1 MRAAN
6 LFCIGCPKSG
16 TTTLFKILCQHSQIH
31 TPKFKEPFFFNNSN
45 YQNGID
51 WYANTYYDDIKNE
64 KWILDFTP
72 SYLYSDEAL
81 FRINEYSKGKDLK
94 FIIMLRNPVERA
106 YSHYLHT
113 LRDGLEDLDFN
124 DAIQAESE
132 RLLNYE
138 NNLLSQLKYSYIYQ
152 SLYHKHLSKYFESF
166 GRNNFFVINYD
177 SQLLDKSEFKLMI
190 SDLQNFLEIKI
201 ENLNIEIKENF
212 ASESRSKILQ
222 TLVNSNGLHKRLARL
237 LFKSKINRQILINKF
252 RKLNEKKMVK
262 KDLEAEFKKNLYDK
276 YFHTDVLKLESLLE
290 KKLNWND

>member
-51 WYANTYYDDIKNE
+51 WYAKTYYDGIKNE

-94 FIIMLRNPVERA
+94 FIVMLRNPVERA

-124 DAIQAESE
+124 GAIQAESE

-177 SQLLDKSEFKLMI
+177 SQFLDKSEFKLMI

-212 ASESRSKILQ
+212 ASESRFKILQ

>member
-51 WYANTYYDDIKNE
+51 WYANTYFDDLKNE
-64 KWILDFTP
+64 KRVLDFTP

-94 FIIMLRNPVERA
+94 FIVMLRNPVERA

-201 ENLNIEIKENF
+201 ENLNTEIKENS
-212 ASESRSKILQ
+212 ASESRFKILQ

-237 LFKSKINRQILINKF
+237 LFRSKLNRQILVNKL
-252 RKLNEKKMVK
+252 RKLNEKKIVK
-262 KDLEAEFKKNLYDK
+262 KDVEAEFKKNLYDK
-276 YFHTDVLKLESLLE
+276 YFHADVLKLESLLE

>member
-64 KWILDFTP
+64 KWVLDFTP

-94 FIIMLRNPVERA
+94 FIVMLRNPVERA

-237 LFKSKINRQILINKF
+237 LFKSKLNRQILINKF

>member
-51 WYANTYYDDIKNE
+51 WYAKTYYDDIKNE
-64 KWILDFTP
+64 KWVLDFTP

-94 FIIMLRNPVERA
+94 FIVMLRNPVERA

-201 ENLNIEIKENF
+201 ENLNIEIKENS
-212 ASESRSKILQ
+212 ASESRFKILQ

-262 KDLEAEFKKNLYDK
+262 KDLEAEIKKNLYEK
-276 YFHTDVLKLESLLE
+276 YFHADVLKLESLLE

>member
-51 WYANTYYDDIKNE
+51 WYAKTYYDDIKNE
-64 KWILDFTP
+64 KWVLDFTP

-94 FIIMLRNPVERA
+94 FIVMLRNPVERA

-138 NNLLSQLKYSYIYQ
+138 NNLLSQLKYSYVYQ

-177 SQLLDKSEFKLMI
+177 TQLLDKSEFKLMI

-212 ASESRSKILQ
+212 ASESRFKILQ

-237 LFKSKINRQILINKF
+237 LFKSKLNRQILINKL

-262 KDLEAEFKKNLYDK
+262 KDVEAEFKKNLYDK

>member
-64 KWILDFTP
+64 KWVLDFTP

-94 FIIMLRNPVERA
+94 FIVMLRNPVERA

-237 LFKSKINRQILINKF
+237 LFKSKLNRQILINKF

-262 KDLEAEFKKNLYDK
+262 KDVEAEFKKNLYNK

>member
-1 MRAAN
+1 
-6 LFCIGCPKSG
+6 
-16 TTTLFKILCQHSQIH
+16 
-31 TPKFKEPFFFNNSN
+31 
-45 YQNGID
+45 
-51 WYANTYYDDIKNE
+51 
-64 KWILDFTP
+64 
-72 SYLYSDEAL
+72 
-81 FRINEYSKGKDLK
+81 
-94 FIIMLRNPVERA
+94 MLRNPVERA
-106 YSHYLHT
+106 YSHHLHT

-276 YFHTDVLKLESLLE
+276 YFHTDVLKIESLLE

>member
-45 YQNGID
+45 YQNGIA

-64 KWILDFTP
+64 KWVLDFTP

-94 FIIMLRNPVERA
+94 FIVMLRNPVERA

-124 DAIQAESE
+124 DAIQAESK

-138 NNLLSQLKYSYIYQ
+138 NNLLSQLKCSYIYQ

-190 SDLQNFLEIKI
+190 SDLQNFLGIKI

-212 ASESRSKILQ
+212 ASESRFKILQ
-222 TLVNSNGLHKRLARL
+222 TLVNSN
-237 LFKSKINRQILINKF
+237 
-252 RKLNEKKMVK
+252 
-262 KDLEAEFKKNLYDK
+262 
-276 YFHTDVLKLESLLE
+276 
-290 KKLNWND
+290 

>member
-64 KWILDFTP
+64 KWVLDFTP

-94 FIIMLRNPVERA
+94 FIVMLRNPVERA

-124 DAIQAESE
+124 DAVQAESE

>member
-51 WYANTYYDDIKNE
+51 WYAKTYYDGIKNE

-81 FRINEYSKGKDLK
+81 FRIKEYSKGKDLK
-94 FIIMLRNPVERA
+94 FIVMLRNPVERA

-124 DAIQAESE
+124 GAIQAESE

-212 ASESRSKILQ
+212 ASQSRFKILQ

>member
-94 FIIMLRNPVERA
+94 FIVMLRNPVERA

-138 NNLLSQLKYSYIYQ
+138 NNLLSQLKYSYVYQ

-201 ENLNIEIKENF
+201 ENLNIEIKENS
-212 ASESRSKILQ
+212 ASESRFKILQ

-237 LFKSKINRQILINKF
+237 LFRSKLNRQILVNKL
-252 RKLNEKKMVK
+252 RKLNEKKIVK
-262 KDLEAEFKKNLYDK
+262 KDVEAEFKKNLYDK
-276 YFHTDVLKLESLLE
+276 YFHADVLKLESLLE

>member
-45 YQNGID
+45 YQNSID
-51 WYANTYYDDIKNE
+51 WYAKTYYDDIKNE
-64 KWILDFTP
+64 KWVLDFTP

-94 FIIMLRNPVERA
+94 FIVMLRNPVERA

-138 NNLLSQLKYSYIYQ
+138 NNLLSQLKYSYVYQ

-201 ENLNIEIKENF
+201 ENLNIEIKENS
-212 ASESRSKILQ
+212 ASESRFKFLQ

-237 LFKSKINRQILINKF
+237 LFRSKLNRQILVNKL

>member
-45 YQNGID
+45 YQNSID
-51 WYANTYYDDIKNE
+51 WYAKTYYDDIKNE
-64 KWILDFTP
+64 KWVLDFTP

-94 FIIMLRNPVERA
+94 FIVMLRNPVERA

-138 NNLLSQLKYSYIYQ
+138 NNLLSQLKYSYVYQ

-201 ENLNIEIKENF
+201 ENLNIEIKENS
-212 ASESRSKILQ
+212 ASESRFKFLQ

-237 LFKSKINRQILINKF
+237 LFRSKLNRQILVNKL

-262 KDLEAEFKKNLYDK
+262 KDVEAEFKKNLYDK
-276 YFHTDVLKLESLLE
+276 YFHADVLKLESLLG

>member
-45 YQNGID
+45 YQNSID
-51 WYANTYYDDIKNE
+51 WYAKTYYDDIKNE
-64 KWILDFTP
+64 KWVLDFTP

-94 FIIMLRNPVERA
+94 FIVMLRNPVERA

>member
-45 YQNGID
+45 YQNGIA

-64 KWILDFTP
+64 KWVLDFTP

-94 FIIMLRNPVERA
+94 FIVMLRNPVERA

-124 DAIQAESE
+124 DAIQAESK

-212 ASESRSKILQ
+212 ASESRFKILQ

-237 LFKSKINRQILINKF
+237 LFRSKLNRQILVNKL

-276 YFHTDVLKLESLLE
+276 YFHADVLKLESLLE

>member
-64 KWILDFTP
+64 KWVLDFTP

-94 FIIMLRNPVERA
+94 FIVMLRNPVERA

-212 ASESRSKILQ
+212 ASESRFKILQ
-222 TLVNSNGLHKRLARL
+222 TLVNSNGLHKGLARL
-237 LFKSKINRQILINKF
+237 LFKSKLNRQIIVNKL

-262 KDLEAEFKKNLYDK
+262 KDVEAEFKKNLYDK
-276 YFHTDVLKLESLLE
+276 YFHTDVVKLESLLG
-290 KKLNWND
+290 KKLNWID

>member
-51 WYANTYYDDIKNE
+51 WYAKTYYDDIKNE
-64 KWILDFTP
+64 KWVLDFTP

-94 FIIMLRNPVERA
+94 FIVMLRNPVERA

-190 SDLQNFLEIKI
+190 SDLQNFLGIKI

-262 KDLEAEFKKNLYDK
+262 KDLEAEFKKNLYGK

>member
-64 KWILDFTP
+64 KWVLDFTP

-94 FIIMLRNPVERA
+94 FIVMLRNPVERA

-177 SQLLDKSEFKLMI
+177 SQFLDKSEFKLMI

-237 LFKSKINRQILINKF
+237 LFKSKLNRQILINKL

-262 KDLEAEFKKNLYDK
+262 KDVEAEFKKNLYDK
-276 YFHTDVLKLESLLE
+276 YFHADVLKLESLLG

>member
-45 YQNGID
+45 YHNGID

-94 FIIMLRNPVERA
+94 FIVMLRNPVERA

-177 SQLLDKSEFKLMI
+177 SQFLDKSEFKLMI

-237 LFKSKINRQILINKF
+237 LFKSKLNRQILINKF

>member
-64 KWILDFTP
+64 KWVLDFTP

-94 FIIMLRNPVERA
+94 FIVMLRNPVERA

-177 SQLLDKSEFKLMI
+177 SQFLDKSEFKLMI

-212 ASESRSKILQ
+212 ASESRFKILQ
-222 TLVNSNGLHKRLARL
+222 TLVNSNGLHKGLARL
-237 LFKSKINRQILINKF
+237 LFKSKLNRQIIVNKL

-262 KDLEAEFKKNLYDK
+262 KDVEAEFKKNLYDK
-276 YFHTDVLKLESLLE
+276 YFHADVLKLESLLK

>member
-45 YQNGID
+45 YQNSID
-51 WYANTYYDDIKNE
+51 WYAKTYYDDIKNE
-64 KWILDFTP
+64 KWVLDFTP

-94 FIIMLRNPVERA
+94 FIVMLRNPVERA

-201 ENLNIEIKENF
+201 ENLNIEIKENS
-212 ASESRSKILQ
+212 ASESRFKILQ

-237 LFKSKINRQILINKF
+237 LFKSKLNRQILINKL

-262 KDLEAEFKKNLYDK
+262 KDVEAEFKKNLYDK
-276 YFHTDVLKLESLLE
+276 YFHADVLKLESLLE

>member
-64 KWILDFTP
+64 KWVLDFTP

-81 FRINEYSKGKDLK
+81 LRINEYSKGKDLK
-94 FIIMLRNPVERA
+94 FIVMLRNPVERA

-124 DAIQAESE
+124 DAIKAESE

-177 SQLLDKSEFKLMI
+177 SQFLDKSEFKLMI

-212 ASESRSKILQ
+212 ASESRFKILQ

>member
-94 FIIMLRNPVERA
+94 FIVMLRNPVERA

-124 DAIQAESE
+124 GAIQAESE

-177 SQLLDKSEFKLMI
+177 SQFLDKGEFKLMI

>member
-1 MRAAN
+1 MGIGLYTK
-6 LFCIGCPKSG
+6 LF
-16 TTTLFKILCQHSQIH
+16 IL
-31 TPKFKEPFFFNNSN
+31 
-45 YQNGID
+45 
-51 WYANTYYDDIKNE
+51 
-64 KWILDFTP
+64 
-72 SYLYSDEAL
+72 SDEAL
-81 FRINEYSKGKDLK
+81 LRINEYSKGKDLK
-94 FIIMLRNPVERA
+94 FIVMLRNPVERA

-177 SQLLDKSEFKLMI
+177 SQILDKSEFKLMI

-212 ASESRSKILQ
+212 ASESRFKILQ

-237 LFKSKINRQILINKF
+237 LFKSKLNRQILINKL

>member
-64 KWILDFTP
+64 KWVLDFTP

-94 FIIMLRNPVERA
+94 FIVMLRNPVERA

-201 ENLNIEIKENF
+201 ENLNIEIKENS
-212 ASESRSKILQ
+212 ASESRFKILQ

>member
-6 LFCIGCPKSG
+6 LFCIGSPKSG

-64 KWILDFTP
+64 KWVLDFTP

-94 FIIMLRNPVERA
+94 FIVMLRNPVERA

-201 ENLNIEIKENF
+201 ENLNIEIKENS
-212 ASESRSKILQ
+212 ASESRFKILQ

-237 LFKSKINRQILINKF
+237 LFRSKLNRQILVNKL

-262 KDLEAEFKKNLYDK
+262 KDVEAEFKKNLYDK

>member
-45 YQNGID
+45 YQNTID
-51 WYANTYYDDIKNE
+51 WYAKTYYDDIKNE
-64 KWILDFTP
+64 KWVLDFTP

-94 FIIMLRNPVERA
+94 FIVMLRNPVERA

-177 SQLLDKSEFKLMI
+177 SQFLDKSEFKLMI

-212 ASESRSKILQ
+212 ASESRFKILQ

-237 LFKSKINRQILINKF
+237 LFKSKLNRQILINKF

-276 YFHTDVLKLESLLE
+276 YFHTDVLKIESLLE

>member
-1 MRAAN
+1 M
-6 LFCIGCPKSG
+6 
-16 TTTLFKILCQHSQIH
+16 
-31 TPKFKEPFFFNNSN
+31 
-45 YQNGID
+45 
-51 WYANTYYDDIKNE
+51 
-64 KWILDFTP
+64 DFTP

-81 FRINEYSKGKDLK
+81 FRIKEYSKGKDLK
-94 FIIMLRNPVERA
+94 FIVMLRNPVERA

-113 LRDGLEDLDFN
+113 LRDGLENLDFN

>member
-51 WYANTYYDDIKNE
+51 WYAKTYYDGIKNE

-94 FIIMLRNPVERA
+94 FIVMLRNPVERA

-124 DAIQAESE
+124 GAIQAESE

-177 SQLLDKSEFKLMI
+177 SQFLDKSEFKLMI

-212 ASESRSKILQ
+212 ASESRFKILQ

-237 LFKSKINRQILINKF
+237 LFKSKLNRQILTNKL

-262 KDLEAEFKKNLYDK
+262 KDVEAEFKKNLYDK

>member
-1 MRAAN
+1 MKAAN

-51 WYANTYYDDIKNE
+51 WYAKTYYDGIKNE

-94 FIIMLRNPVERA
+94 FIVMLRNPVERA

-124 DAIQAESE
+124 GAIQAESE

-177 SQLLDKSEFKLMI
+177 SQFLDKSEFKLMI

-212 ASESRSKILQ
+212 ASESRFKILQ

>member
-64 KWILDFTP
+64 KWVLDFTP

-94 FIIMLRNPVERA
+94 FIVMLRNPVERA

-124 DAIQAESE
+124 DAIKAESE

-237 LFKSKINRQILINKF
+237 LFKSKINRQILI

>member
-51 WYANTYYDDIKNE
+51 WYAKTYYDDIKNE
-64 KWILDFTP
+64 KWVLDFTP

-94 FIIMLRNPVERA
+94 FIVMLRNPVERA

-138 NNLLSQLKYSYIYQ
+138 NNLLSQLKCSYIYQ

-201 ENLNIEIKENF
+201 ENLNIEIKENS
-212 ASESRSKILQ
+212 ASESRFKILQ

-262 KDLEAEFKKNLYDK
+262 KDLEAEIKKNLYEK
-276 YFHTDVLKLESLLE
+276 YFHADVLKLESLLE

>member
-64 KWILDFTP
+64 KWVLDFTP

-94 FIIMLRNPVERA
+94 FIVMLRNPVERA

-124 DAIQAESE
+124 GAIQAESE

-201 ENLNIEIKENF
+201 ENLNIEIKENS
-212 ASESRSKILQ
+212 ASESRFKILQ
-222 TLVNSNGLHKRLARL
+222 ALVNSNGLHKRLARL
-237 LFKSKINRQILINKF
+237 LFKSKLNRQILINKF

>member
-45 YQNGID
+45 YQNSID
-51 WYANTYYDDIKNE
+51 WYAKTYYDDIKNE
-64 KWILDFTP
+64 KWVLDFTP

-94 FIIMLRNPVERA
+94 FIVMLRNPVERA

-212 ASESRSKILQ
+212 ASESRFKILQ

-237 LFKSKINRQILINKF
+237 LFKSKLNRQILINKF

-290 KKLNWND
+290 IKLNWND

>member
-64 KWILDFTP
+64 KWVLDFTP

-94 FIIMLRNPVERA
+94 FIVMLRNPVERA

>member
-45 YQNGID
+45 YQNSID
-51 WYANTYYDDIKNE
+51 WYAKTYYDDIKNE
-64 KWILDFTP
+64 KWVLDFTP

-94 FIIMLRNPVERA
+94 FIVMLRNPVERA

-212 ASESRSKILQ
+212 ASESRFKILQ

-237 LFKSKINRQILINKF
+237 LFKSKLNRQILTNKL

-262 KDLEAEFKKNLYDK
+262 KDVEAEFKKNLYDK

>member
-1 MRAAN
+1 MSEIRN
-6 LFCIGCPKSG
+6 NYS
-16 TTTLFKILCQHSQIH
+16 FKILCQHSQIH

-64 KWILDFTP
+64 KWVLDFTP

-94 FIIMLRNPVERA
+94 FIVMLRNPVERA

-166 GRNNFFVINYD
+166 GRNNFFVIKTSY
-177 SQLLDKSEFKLMI
+177 
-190 SDLQNFLEIKI
+190 
-201 ENLNIEIKENF
+201 
-212 ASESRSKILQ
+212 
-222 TLVNSNGLHKRLARL
+222 T
-237 LFKSKINRQILINKF
+237 
-252 RKLNEKKMVK
+252 K
-262 KDLEAEFKKNLYDK
+262 KDKPNCCSLPTIT
-276 YFHTDVLKLESLLE
+276 HTYNYK
-290 KKLNWND
+290 